1 MFNSI
6 GRSSNFARAG
16 KSAADD
22 LVRSF
27 AAQRRASPDYG
38 GLAQTAANIRSDE
51 NSARL
56 KAATDVAK
64 AGVKAAA
71 GVEATRIKYD
81 ADTTKKK
88 AQRKAG
94 ALATGG
100 KMIGAAGIYYGDSKD
115 RKLRD
120 TSDSAYENPLKQSAE
135 DALATANKNLETFE
149 SGINPETG
157 KSYGRPLGAS
167 NDSTPSTS
175 NTSTGS
181 SAPKASVTAGG
192 SGQTTAMRLMTDLTN
207 DGYTP
212 TQAAA
217 IVGNAQ
223 HESANFTAHEE
234 FAPNAYGTKGAGFF
248 QWTNAGGSN
257 RRDSF
262 EGYAKQHGLDPKSY
276 AANTGYMLHEMK
288 GNAGNHWTGGMNDD
302 SFRQIGDLS
311 TAVTSFQDNYL
322 RPNKQY
328 AHTDA
333 RMSYAQQALAEWQK
347 LNS

>member
-27 AAQRRASPDYG
+27 AAQRRNSPDYG
-38 GLAQTAANIRSDE
+38 QLAETAANIRSQE

-56 KAATDVAK
+56 KAKSAVAQ
-64 AGVKAAA
+64 AGVKAASNVKVNSIN
-71 GVEATRIKYD
+71 VEADAIK
-81 ADTTKKK
+81 TKAK
-88 AQRKAG
+88 RKAG
-94 ALATGG
+94 VLAAAG
-100 KMIGAAGIYYGDSKD
+100 KMIGEAGIYYGDSKD

-120 TSDSAYENPLKQSAE
+120 TSDSAYDNSALTRARGKLDE
-135 DALATANKNLETFE
+135 ANSNLAKFN

-157 KSYGRPLGAS
+157 ESYGVSLDAS
-167 NDSTPSTS
+167 NDSSSSTS
-175 NTSTGS
+175 TTSTGG